1 VEVTSFASDRA
12 CPVGFNT
19 TRQLQF
25 TITARTTNR
34 TLRWRR
40 SPNNSDV
47 LDPESGPLGGDGL
60 TNVVVSD
67 LVIGEWV
74 DIQVVDGEV
83 VLMSFRLR
91 HR

>member
-1 VEVTSFASDRA
+1 
-12 CPVGFNT
+12 
-19 TRQLQF
+19 
-25 TITARTTNR
+25 
-34 TLRWRR
+34 
-40 SPNNSDV
+40 V
-47 LDPESGPLGGDGL
+47 LDPESGAVAPTGT

-74 DIQVVDGEV
+74 DLQVVEGEV